1 MATSTLPAL
10 AQDAAADRAESA
22 APQGSPS
29 HRKCTTS
36 PQTRTHSFKP
46 AKEDLAGLFSPR
58 HKAGNALILWCDSVW
73 CAKLART
80 RIMSRRNH
88 AECGARSFPSAH
100 ALPPPARAAHTQW
113 CWSGN
118 NSPTK
123 ASLIVI
129 KTTVHV
135 NSSIASSSSH
145 RKNCGA
151 FFD

>member
-46 AKEDLAGLFSPR
+46 AKEDLAGSFSPR
-58 HKAGNALILWCDSVW
+58 HTADEALILWCDSVW

-88 AECGARSFPSAH
+88 VSSAPGHTHCVQECFDAH
-100 ALPPPARAAHTQW
+100 ALRPSLQEAQGSA
-113 CWSGN
+113 
-118 NSPTK
+118 
-123 ASLIVI
+123 LIVI
-129 KTTVHV
+129 K
-135 NSSIASSSSH
+135 N
-145 RKNCGA
+145 
-151 FFD
+151 